1 MMLINSK
8 EQEKKIND
16 NYKSY
21 SRDIILLV
29 VSSRTTEEIK
39 IELNALYQIRLLMQG
54 EKNPCYVDMVTRSG
68 WTRFTVSEAIKDYK
82 EELEKR
88 GELNEKTN

>member
-21 SRDIILLV
+21 SRDIILSV
-29 VSSRTTEEIK
+29 VSRRTTEEIK
-39 IELNALYQIRLLMQG
+39 NELKALYQIRLLMQG
-54 EKNPCYVDMVTRSG
+54 EKNPYYVDILTRRG
-68 WTRFTVSEAIKDYK
+68 WTRFTVSEAIRDYK
-82 EELEKR
+82 KELEQR
-88 GELNEKTN
+88 GELK